1 MSNAIDQSNIVE
13 TRSFLIANVDRILEN
28 ISSRREA
35 KKIDTDDLFGDFSQH
50 NKTKVNWKNDYKKL
64 SKLDI
69 LMMEKE
75 ILGLYV
81 SGNPLQEY
89 SELQEWVREVTGFDD
104 IYLVVVEKIKKIFT
118 KAGAMMLGMNITI
131 LPEEGKEAQIEGV
144 VYSKRTP
151 ILSPILEEK
160 KIYWVKGKLS
170 EPKEKAKPAE
180 TTEPAEIDDTIVEQR
195 EYVEATKLI
204 FDEACRIDQGI
215 LPIFESTDYRLSQ
228 PRREILQ
235 QVNWA
240 KVSLDPSLIF
250 QQDQHQELKI
260 NRNYE
265 VKLVTIRDNINIEK
279 VKEIKRNLKQETNLS
294 SDDNYKVVLKVI
306 HNGVTKDIPKD
317 YWIDKGYFESIRNLV
332 SQ

>member
-1 MSNAIDQSNIVE
+1 MSNAIDHSNIVE
-13 TRSFLIANVDRILEN
+13 TRSFLIANVERILEN
-28 ISSRREA
+28 VSSRREA
-35 KKIDTDDLFGDFSQH
+35 RKIDTDDLFGNVSQH
-50 NKTKVNWKNDYKKL
+50 NQSKVNWSKEYKQL

-89 SELQEWVREVTGFDD
+89 AELQQWVREVTGYDD

-118 KAGAMMLGMNITI
+118 KTGAMMLGMNITI
-131 LPEEGKEAQIEGV
+131 LPQQDKEAQIEGV

-170 EPKEKAKPAE
+170 EPKEKAKPAQSS
-180 TTEPAEIDDTIVEQR
+180 EPAEIDDTIVEQR

-204 FDEACRIDQGI
+204 FDEACRIDLGI
-215 LPIFESTDYRLSQ
+215 LPIFGGADYTLSA
-228 PRREILQ
+228 PRREILE

-240 KVSLDPSLIF
+240 KVAIDPSLIF
-250 QQDQHQELKI
+250 QEQSHQELKV
-260 NRNYE
+260 NKNYE
-265 VKLVTIRDNINIEK
+265 VKLVTIGDSVNIDK
-279 VKEIKRNLKQETNLS
+279 VKEIKHNLEQETNLS
-294 SDDNYKVVLKVI
+294 ADEYYKVNLKII

-317 YWIDKGYFESIRNLV
+317 YWMTKNYYNQIKSLV
-332 SQ
+332 S

>member
-13 TRSFLIANVDRILEN
+13 TRSFLIANVERILEN

-35 KKIDTDDLFGDFSQH
+35 KKIDTDDLFGDIGEQ
-50 NKTKVNWKNDYKKL
+50 NQTKVNWKKDYKEL

-89 SELQEWVREVTGFDD
+89 AQMQEWAREVTGYDD
-104 IYLVVVEKIKKIFT
+104 IYMVVVEKIKKIFT

-151 ILSPILEEK
+151 VLSPVLEEK

-170 EPKEKAKPAE
+170 EPKEKAKPSE
-180 TTEPAEIDDTIVEQR
+180 TSEPAEIDDTIVEQR
-195 EYVEATKLI
+195 EYIEATKLI
-204 FDEACRIDQGI
+204 FDEACMIDQGI
-215 LPIFESTDYRLSQ
+215 LPIFEGGDYSLSQ

-240 KVSLDPSLIF
+240 KVALAPGLIF
-250 QQDQHQELKI
+250 EEKEYVELKT

-265 VKLVTIRDNINIEK
+265 IKLITIRDNINIDK
-279 VKEIKRNLKQETNLS
+279 VKEIKQNLKQETNLDA
-294 SDDNYKVVLKVI
+294 SDYYKVVLKVI
-306 HNGVTKDIPKD
+306 HKGTIKDIEKD
-317 YWIDKGYFESIRNLV
+317 YWMVKSYYEDIKNLV
-332 SQ
+332 S

>member
-1 MSNAIDQSNIVE
+1 MSSAIDQSNIVE
-13 TRSFLIANVDRILEN
+13 TRSFLIANVERILEN

-35 KKIDTDDLFGDFSQH
+35 KKIDTDDLFGDAGEQ
-50 NKTKVNWKNDYKKL
+50 NQTKVNWKNEYKML

-81 SGNPLQEY
+81 SGNPLQDY
-89 SELQEWVREVTGFDD
+89 VQLQEWVREITGFDD

-151 ILSPILEEK
+151 VLSPVLEEK

-180 TTEPAEIDDTIVEQR
+180 TGEPAEIDDTIVEQR

-204 FDEACRIDQGI
+204 FDEACRIEQGI
-215 LPIFESTDYRLSQ
+215 LPIFGGSDYSLSQ
-228 PRREILQ
+228 PRREILE
-235 QVNWA
+235 QVSWT
-240 KVSLDPSLIF
+240 KVALDPSLIF
-250 QQDQHQELKI
+250 QQEQHQELKI
-260 NRNYE
+260 NKNYE
-265 VKLVTIRDNINIEK
+265 VKLITIRDSISIDK
-279 VKEIKRNLKQETNLS
+279 VKEIKRNLQQETNLS
-294 SDDNYKVVLKVI
+294 ADEFYKVVLKVI
-306 HNGVTKDIPKD
+306 HNGITKDIPKE
-317 YWIDKGYFESIRNLV
+317 YWIAKDYYESIKGLV
-332 SQ
+332 S

>member
-1 MSNAIDQSNIVE
+1 MSNIIDQSNIVE
-13 TRSFLIANVDRILEN
+13 TRSFLIANVERILEN

-35 KKIDTDDLFGDFSQH
+35 KKIDTDDLFGDIGQQ
-50 NKTKVNWKNDYKKL
+50 NETKVNWKTEYKKL

-89 SELQEWVREVTGFDD
+89 SELQQWVQEVTGFDD
-104 IYLVVVEKIKKIFT
+104 IYLVVIEKIKKIFT

-131 LPEEGKEAQIEGV
+131 LPEQDKEAQIEGV

-151 ILSPILEEK
+151 VLSPILEEK

-180 TTEPAEIDDTIVEQR
+180 TSEPAEIDDTIVEQR

-204 FDEACRIDQGI
+204 FDEACLIDQGI
-215 LPIFESTDYRLSQ
+215 LPIFQSSDYSLSQ
-228 PRREILQ
+228 PRREILE

-240 KVSLDPSLIF
+240 KVALDPSLIF
-250 QQDQHQELKI
+250 QQDQHEELKI
-260 NRNYE
+260 NKNYE
-265 VKLVTIRDNINIEK
+265 VKLITITDSISIEK
-279 VKEIKRNLKQETNLS
+279 VKEIKHNLNQETNLS
-294 SDDNYKVVLKVI
+294 ADHYYKVLLKII
-306 HNGVTKDIPKD
+306 HNGATKDIPKD
-317 YWIDKGYFESIRNLV
+317 YWMAKDYYDQIKNLV
-332 SQ
+332 S

>member
-1 MSNAIDQSNIVE
+1 MSNVIDQSNIVE
-13 TRSFLIANVDRILEN
+13 TRSFLIANVERILEN

-35 KKIDTDDLFGDFSQH
+35 KKIDTDDLFGDTSK
-50 NKTKVNWKNDYKKL
+50 NCETKVNWLKDYKNL

-89 SELQEWVREVTGFDD
+89 AELQHWVREVTGFDD

-131 LPEEGKEAQIEGV
+131 LPQEGKEAQIEGV

-151 ILSPILEEK
+151 ALSPILEEK

-170 EPKEKAKPAE
+170 EPKEKEKSVD
-180 TTEPAEIDDTIVEQR
+180 TTAEIDETIIEQR
-195 EYVEATKLI
+195 EYIEATKLI
-204 FDEACRIDQGI
+204 FDDACMITQGV
-215 LPIFESTDYRLSQ
+215 LPIFTQGDLTLSKPRL
-228 PRREILQ
+228 EILE

-240 KVSLDPSLIF
+240 KVALDPGLIF
-250 QQDQHQELKI
+250 QQDQHHELVVNKNYELKWI
-260 NRNYE
+260 
-265 VKLVTIRDNINIEK
+265 TISDSIDIKK
-279 VKEIKRNLKQETNLS
+279 VKEIKHNLKQETNLS
-294 SDDNYKVVLKVI
+294 ADQYYKVALKII
-306 HNGVTKDIPKD
+306 HNGMTKEIPKD
-317 YWIDKGYFESIRNLV
+317 YWLSKTYYESIKNLM
-332 SQ
+332 S